1 MLNQMAV
8 SMLESGFDGD
18 RFEKI
23 TNILSDLS
31 EQCHRDRKNA
41 QLWIVLSTKAIEH
54 EQEPGSI
61 AATSF

>member
-41 QLWIVLSTKAIEH
+41 QL
-54 EQEPGSI
+54 
-61 AATSF
+61 